1 MFNSLIKFSK
11 AFNSEESCSKYLIQ
25 KRFGDKL
32 HCIKCESTKV
42 YPLKDGKRLKCIS
55 CDKVFSIRIGT
66 IFESSRIP
74 LTKWFLAI
82 YLTLSHKKGLS
93 SIQLAKEIDVT
104 QKSAWF
110 MQHRIRKA
118 FKSTSDALL
127 EGIVE
132 VDETYIGGKEKNKHA
147 SKRVKGTQ
155 GRSTKTKALVL
166 GMLQRGGALRF
177 FHIKDASGKTIR
189 SHVNANILEGTRIMS
204 DEHGVYKTLGS
215 KYVHE
220 AVNHSM
226 GIYGIGDVTTNGI
239 ESAFAVLKKIIG
251 GVYHHVSRKH
261 LHRYLDDVSYRQNT
275 KKVQEKFDA
284 FLEKI
289 EVRLKW
295 TELIA

>member
-1 MFNSLIKFSK
+1 MFNSLIKFYK
-11 AFNSEESCSKYLIQ
+11 AFNSEEACTNYLIN
-25 KRFGDKL
+25 KRFGDKA
-32 HCIKCESTKV
+32 HCIKCESAKV
-42 YPLKDGKRLKCIS
+42 YPLKDGKRFKCIS
-55 CDKVFSIRIGT
+55 CDKVFSVRMGT

-166 GMLQRGGALRF
+166 GMLQRGCELRF

-189 SHVNANILEGTRIMS
+189 SFVNANVHEGTRIMS
-204 DEHGVYKTLGS
+204 DEHGVYKTLSS
-215 KYVHE
+215 K
-220 AVNHSM
+220 AGM
-226 GIYGIGDVTTNGI
+226 RRAG
-239 ESAFAVLKKIIG
+239 L
-251 GVYHHVSRKH
+251 
-261 LHRYLDDVSYRQNT
+261 LYRRRAAT
-275 KKVQEKFDA
+275 
-284 FLEKI
+284 
-289 EVRLKW
+289 W
-295 TELIA
+295 SG